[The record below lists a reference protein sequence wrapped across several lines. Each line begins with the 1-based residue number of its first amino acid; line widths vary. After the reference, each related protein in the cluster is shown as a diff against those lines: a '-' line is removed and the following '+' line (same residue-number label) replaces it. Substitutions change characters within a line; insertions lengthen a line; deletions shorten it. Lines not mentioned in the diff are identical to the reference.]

1 MKSLFTKRCIHVFFA
16 GMLLFISACGKDLPV
31 IDSWGD
37 NSYNLVNQNDKPVKF
52 PNDVKGKISVVGYIY
67 TNCPSICPLTTNN
80 MRLIQKKVK
89 EDGINSIEFVTIS
102 FDPENDTPAA
112 LRDYARIRKLD
123 LSNWFFLTGSKS
135 TIDSLIKEVG
145 VFAVKSDSTVLE
157 NGKKIYNFVH
167 TDRISLVD
175 KDGRIRKNYQ
185 GSQINVDEIVED
197 IKSLAD

>member
-1 MKSLFTKRCIHVFFA
+1 MKNKTRF
-16 GMLLFISACGKDLPV
+16 LFIIELLLIYACSKDLPV
-31 IDSWGD
+31 IDSWDD
-37 NSYNLVNQNDKPVKF
+37 NSYNLVSQNNQPVKF
-52 PNDVKGKISVVGYIY
+52 PDILKGKISVVGYIY

-89 EDGINSIEFVTIS
+89 EDGIDNVEFITIS

-112 LRDYARIRKLD
+112 LRDYARLRKLN
-123 LSNWFFLTGSKS
+123 LSNWIFLTGSKS

-145 VFAVKSDSTVLE
+145 VFAIKSDSTVLQ

-175 KDGRIRKNYQ
+175 KNGRIRKNYQ
-185 GSQINVDEIVED
+185 GSKINISEIVDD
-197 IKSLAD
+197 IKSLSN